1 MKSSRT
7 THEAAAA
14 GRVSGEVTPSAH
26 NVKFVDRLLA
36 TVKSDDN
43 DDDDNSYGDT
53 AKYGQRTTA

>member
-26 NVKFVDRLLA
+26 NVKFVDRLLE

-53 AKYGQRTTA
+53 AKYG